1 MKKLLNAKLVLAVLG
16 AVFFTSCT
24 IKTTEN
30 NRRTV
35 SVSGTGSVEVEADNA
50 TIILSVIT
58 RGKDVGNTAKEN
70 AEKMTKVHE
79 SVLAL
84 GILPEDVSTEHYTIN
99 QESNYLNGKVI
110 YGDYVATNR
119 IKIFIKDLTMAGNVI
134 DAAIK
139 AGANQLSSFQYGIS
153 NKESFVK
160 QARTLAVQNAR
171 DTANLL
177 ATTSGAFLGKVISLN
192 EQSNNFG
199 FYRVNAKRASLE
211 AAVEDTASSFVST
224 PISGGKTTISFTVDA
239 VFEIK

>member
-1 MKKLLNAKLVLAVLG
+1 
-16 AVFFTSCT
+16 
-24 IKTTEN
+24 
-30 NRRTV
+30 
-35 SVSGTGSVEVEADNA
+35 
-50 TIILSVIT
+50 
-58 RGKDVGNTAKEN
+58 
-70 AEKMTKVHE
+70 MTKVHE

-119 IKIFIKDLTMAGNVI
+119 IKIFVKDLTMAGNVI

-211 AAVEDTASSFVST
+211 AAVEDSASSFVST

>member
-58 RGKDVGNTAKEN
+58 RGKDVAAKEN

-211 AAVEDTASSFVST
+211 AAVEDSASTFVST

>member
-1 MKKLLNAKLVLAVLG
+1 
-16 AVFFTSCT
+16 
-24 IKTTEN
+24 
-30 NRRTV
+30 
-35 SVSGTGSVEVEADNA
+35 
-50 TIILSVIT
+50 
-58 RGKDVGNTAKEN
+58 
-70 AEKMTKVHE
+70 
-79 SVLAL
+79 
-84 GILPEDVSTEHYTIN
+84 
-99 QESNYLNGKVI
+99 
-110 YGDYVATNR
+110 
-119 IKIFIKDLTMAGNVI
+119 MAGNVI

-211 AAVEDTASSFVST
+211 AAVEDSASSFVST